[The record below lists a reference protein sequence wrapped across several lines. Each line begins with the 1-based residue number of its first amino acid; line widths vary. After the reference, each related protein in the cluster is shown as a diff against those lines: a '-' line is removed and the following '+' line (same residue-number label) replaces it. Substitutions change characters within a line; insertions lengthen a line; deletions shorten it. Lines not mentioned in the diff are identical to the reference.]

1 MVFKRKNKR
10 SYLQVAQESVYPK
23 GGWGR
28 AASYIAHRLRRLPD
42 PPQRI
47 ARGIAAGVFVSF
59 TPLFGLHFIAAAFVA
74 IGLRGNVI
82 AAMLSTF
89 VGNPLTFPFIAAL
102 ALQIG
107 NRVLGTQ
114 QRETSVGVFE
124 AFSRASGELWW
135 NFTSLFRPVEAHW
148 DRLHL
153 FFDTVFLPYMVGGL
167 VPGLIAGLIAY
178 ALSKPV
184 IAAYQRRRARSL
196 NRTL

>member
-10 SYLQVAQESVYPK
+10 SYLQVAQESFYPK

-28 AASYIAHRLRRLPD
+28 AASYIAHRVRRLPD

-47 ARGIAAGVFVSF
+47 ARGISAGVFVSF

-74 IGLRGNVI
+74 MALRGNIV

-89 VGNPLTFPFIAAL
+89 VGNPLTFPLIAAL
-102 ALQIG
+102 SLEIG
-107 NRVLGTQ
+107 HRVLGTQ
-114 QRETSVGVFE
+114 QGETHIGVFE

-153 FFDTVFLPYMVGGL
+153 FFDTVFLPYMIGGL
-167 VPGLIAGLIAY
+167 VPGMIAGLIAY

-184 IAAYQRRRARSL
+184 IAAYQRRRARSF
-196 NRTL
+196 NRTH

>member
-10 SYLQVAQESVYPK
+10 SYLQVAQDSVYPK

-28 AASYIAHRLRRLPD
+28 AASYIAHRVRRLPD

-47 ARGIAAGVFVSF
+47 ARGIAAGVFICF
-59 TPLFGLHFIAAAFVA
+59 TPLFGLHFIAAALVA
-74 IGLRGNVI
+74 LAVRGNVL

-102 ALQIG
+102 SLKIG
-107 NRVLGTQ
+107 NQVMGTE
-114 QRETSVGVFE
+114 QRGANGGVFE

-167 VPGLIAGLIAY
+167 VPGLIAGLTAY

>member
-1 MVFKRKNKR
+1 MWPRYLATGTWCGRLFRRNECGDSNRLVFKRKNKR

-102 ALQIG
+102 AL
-107 NRVLGTQ
+107 
-114 QRETSVGVFE
+114 S
-124 AFSRASGELWW
+124 AFSRH
-135 NFTSLFRPVEAHW
+135 FRA
-148 DRLHL
+148 
-153 FFDTVFLPYMVGGL
+153 
-167 VPGLIAGLIAY
+167 
-178 ALSKPV
+178 
-184 IAAYQRRRARSL
+184 RRANFGGTSPPCFARSR
-196 NRTL
+196 RTGTGCICFSTRFFFPIWWAVLSRVSLRV